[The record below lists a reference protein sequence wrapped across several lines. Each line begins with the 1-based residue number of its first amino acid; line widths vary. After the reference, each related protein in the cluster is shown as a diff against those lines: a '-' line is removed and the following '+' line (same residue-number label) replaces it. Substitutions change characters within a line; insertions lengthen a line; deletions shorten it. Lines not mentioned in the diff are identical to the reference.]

1 MVAQKREYSRLV
13 NTIITLGSILI
24 GLGILLFVASNWDKI
39 SRPAKI
45 LIIFSVISLFNLGVY
60 YFRFIRKTYL
70 GLAEGFCLIG
80 SFAFGAGIW
89 LIAQIY
95 QIHYNFAAGI
105 LFWIVGI
112 LAAAYIYRSLTVM
125 ALSSILS
132 LIWLSS
138 YQTYY
143 FNREAYGFF
152 LLAAL
157 IIALAYN
164 LRSRF
169 SVFVIIV
176 CSGIWIAHF
185 WTLKHSGL
193 DNYYWEH
200 AIFTAHLLLAA
211 VYMIFGFVLYGL
223 GMWHLRSQRFVSFS
237 FLYKFLGVVFICFAV
252 YSLTFVHHYNQ
263 YHSAYC
269 PAAVIGL
276 ILTLAVIAGGIISCL
291 YNSAKSK
298 QDLIESGMMFY
309 FLVFGL
315 LAVLISFAFPKVASG
330 ALNILLIL
338 EALGFIY
345 LGFATNS
352 EGIFRL
358 GIVIFF
364 IDVLSRYFDIL
375 WKMMPRSLL
384 FIFGGALLIAGAV
397 FADSKRRRLEE
408 KMHNTAIE

>member
-1 MVAQKREYSRLV
+1 MVTQKREYSRLI

-45 LIIFSVISLFNLGVY
+45 CIIFSVISLFNLAVY
-60 YFRFIRKTYL
+60 YFRFIKQSYQ
-70 GLAEGFCLIG
+70 GLTEGFCLIG
-80 SFAFGAGIW
+80 SCAFGAGIW

-95 QIHYNFAAGI
+95 QIHYNFSAGI
-105 LFWIVGI
+105 LFWILGI
-112 LAAAYIYRSLTVM
+112 LAAAYVYRSWTVM

-152 LLAAL
+152 VLAAL
-157 IIALAYN
+157 ILILAYN

-176 CSGIWIAHF
+176 SSCVWIAHF
-185 WTLKHSGL
+185 WTLKHNGL
-193 DNYYWEH
+193 DSYYWEH
-200 AIFTAHLLLAA
+200 GIYTAHLLLAA
-211 VYMIFGFVLYGL
+211 VYMLFGFALYGL
-223 GMWHLRSQRFVSFS
+223 GMSHLRSMRFVSFA
-237 FLYKFLGVVFICFAV
+237 FLYKFLGVIFICFAV

-269 PAAVIGL
+269 PPAVMGL
-276 ILTLAVIAGGIISCL
+276 IVTLAVAAAGAIAFL
-291 YNSAKSK
+291 YNTAKSK
-298 QDLIESGMMFY
+298 QDLIESGMLFY
-309 FLVFGL
+309 FLVAGL
-315 LAVLISFAFPKVASG
+315 LAVVVSFAYPKAASG
-330 ALNILLIL
+330 AFNILLIF

-408 KMHNTAIE
+408 KMRETAIK